1 MTTDL
6 VPRDDSSAEIAVQ
19 TFSQG
24 VQRLIDWAEA
34 ARAAHTVAQSLV
46 TTSFVPEAF
55 RGKPHEA
62 TAAILS
68 GAEVGLSPMGS
79 LKSFDIING
88 TAAPRALTL
97 RAIVQSLGHEII
109 IDEQTDT
116 RCKVRGRRR
125 GSSEWQLVTWT
136 IDRAQRLGLTGKS
149 NWKSQ
154 PQAML
159 VARATSEVARLIAAD
174 AILGIPYSV
183 EEIEDAAEVAPT
195 ATVRRSGATRTVE
208 RAAAPQAEE
217 PALDEPAPPTEA
229 VEDTPA
235 SPPSEPEPLTDHTR
249 KQMFA
254 ELTKHGIT
262 DPGVQ
267 RAGMSKILGRPIAT
281 RTDLSE
287 DDGRAVI
294 LDLKAR
300 ALAPEP
306 PEVTS

>member
-1 MTTDL
+1 VTTDL
-6 VPRDDSSAEIAVQ
+6 VPRDDTSAEIAVQ

-24 VQRLIDWAEA
+24 VQRLIDWADA

-55 RGKPHEA
+55 RGKSHEA

-125 GSSEWQLVTWT
+125 GSSEWQPVTWT
-136 IDRAQRLGLTGKS
+136 IDRAQRLGLTGKT

-183 EEIEDAAEVAPT
+183 EEIEDSAEVAPS
-195 ATVRRSGATRTVE
+195 ATVRRSGTTRTVE
-208 RAAAPQAEE
+208 RVPAPQAEE
-217 PALDEPAPPTEA
+217 PALDEPPPAAP
-229 VEDTPA
+229 V
-235 SPPSEPEPLTDHTR
+235 PS
-249 KQMFA
+249 
-254 ELTKHGIT
+254 
-262 DPGVQ
+262 
-267 RAGMSKILGRPIAT
+267 
-281 RTDLSE
+281 
-287 DDGRAVI
+287 
-294 LDLKAR
+294 
-300 ALAPEP
+300 PEP
-306 PEVTS
+306 PDESGDGITSGQLKKIGAGMRDQGITARPDALAYVARVIGREVESRNDLTKAEAHQVIEALEFDAMGAEPAEDPS